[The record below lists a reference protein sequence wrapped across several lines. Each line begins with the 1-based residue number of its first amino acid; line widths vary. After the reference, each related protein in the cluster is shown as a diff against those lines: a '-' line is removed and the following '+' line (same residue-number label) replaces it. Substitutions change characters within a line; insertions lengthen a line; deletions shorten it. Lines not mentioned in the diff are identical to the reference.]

1 MNGFV
6 VPAIA
11 QQELATRLGEA
22 HRFNSHDVERNQ
34 EGSITPS
41 QWWRLL
47 AEACQPLLR
56 ALAGSALLLAC
67 LAGVYSLVSKQ
78 SSVSAIIY
86 IALGAA
92 CLGLT
97 GTLVRLFKHL
107 VDCWQ
112 GQVWQVTGR
121 LNPSWEDR
129 GRGLVN
135 SSETGSRSRA
145 AYRYTVAGEVFEVN
159 DRVYRLLADYF
170 ELGYP
175 VVTLYYTPYTRR
187 VLSLQISGMDQTQ
200 AAASH
205 PLQPKTRTT
214 PGLWRS

>member
-6 VPAIA
+6 VPALA
-11 QQELATRLGEA
+11 QKELAERLASA
-22 HRFNSHDVERNQ
+22 HRFNSHDVERNS
-34 EGSITPS
+34 EGSITAK

-47 AEACQPLLR
+47 AEACHPLFR
-56 ALAGSALLLAC
+56 ALAGAALMLAC
-67 LAGVYSLVSKQ
+67 LAGVYSLVSKH

-92 CLGLT
+92 CLGLV
-97 GTLVRLFKHL
+97 GTLVKLFKL
-107 VDCWQ
+107 GMDCWQ

-135 SSETGSRSRA
+135 FNETGSRSRA
-145 AYRYTVAGEVFEVN
+145 AYRYTVAGEIFEVN

-175 VVTLYYTPYTRR
+175 VVTLYYTPNTRQ
-187 VLSLQISGMDQTQ
+187 VLSLTISGMDQTQ
-200 AAASH
+200 ASASN
-205 PLQPKTRTT
+205 PLKPKPISQR
-214 PGLWRS
+214 LWRD